1 MTSMGCLNM
10 KGNTMKKT
18 YKVYSSQLVYH
29 VAEVEAESQEQAEEI
44 AFVED
49 ANWRFYDC
57 VNWQI
62 EKTEEV
68 QA

>member
-1 MTSMGCLNM
+1 M
-10 KGNTMKKT
+10 KGNTMKK

-29 VAEVEAESQEQAEEI
+29 VTEVEAESQEQAEQI
-44 AFVED
+44 AFEED

-62 EKTEEV
+62 ENCEEV
-68 QA
+68 